1 MWTCNSKLSTAVYTM
16 GVRIILI
23 SCMLGLTACSSN
35 PTSSTVSAEH
45 NELYEGQPI
54 LAYIAER
61 QSKTP
66 EEAMQ
71 RALKAKTEQ
80 DFDRALYEYI
90 RAYELDNQH
99 TDALVQIAN
108 IHYARKNYRIAYL
121 AYQKALFIEP
131 NLIAAHQGSGL
142 ILLRKKQ
149 HDLAL
154 ESFSKAVALD
164 KAQRAEQTEM
174 KTDQATKAAHSTLAI
189 ESYNGLGI
197 IYDMK
202 GKFDEARL
210 NYQAALELNANDK
223 IILNNLGY
231 SYYLQSNWSQAE
243 RYFTRALQV
252 DSAYQPGWKNLGLV
266 YARQEKYM
274 QALEAL
280 EQAMDTPQAYND
292 IGYVCLLSKRY
303 ERAADF
309 FQKAI
314 SANPQYYEIAYQNL
328 LRVKRLL
335 DSQRADEKQL
345 TKN

>member
-1 MWTCNSKLSTAVYTM
+1 MWTSDSKLNPSVYAM
-16 GVRIILI
+16 GLRVIMI
-23 SCMLGLTACSSN
+23 SCLLSLTACSSN
-35 PTSSTVSAEH
+35 PTSSKISAEH
-45 NELYEGQPI
+45 TELYEGQPI
-54 LAYIAER
+54 LAYIAEQ

-71 RALKAKTEQ
+71 RARKAQSEQ

-90 RAYELDNQH
+90 RAYELDNQS
-99 TDALVQIAN
+99 TDALIQIAN
-108 IHYARKNYRIAYL
+108 IHYTRQNYRIAYL
-121 AYQKALFIEP
+121 AYQKALFIDQD
-131 NLIAAHQGSGL
+131 LIAAHQGSGL
-142 ILLRKKQ
+142 ILLRQKQ

-154 ESFSKAVALD
+154 EAFSKAVALEQ
-164 KAQRAEQTEM
+164 KQRTAQAELN
-174 KTDQATKAAHSTLAI
+174 TDQPTEATHSTLTI

-210 NYQAALELNANDK
+210 NYQAALELKANDK

-231 SYYLQSNWSQAE
+231 SYYLQSNWPQAE
-243 RYFTRALQV
+243 IYFTRALQV
-252 DSAYQPGWKNLGLV
+252 DNTYQPGWKNLGLV
-266 YARQEKYM
+266 YARQEKYL

-280 EQAMDTPQAYND
+280 EQAVDTPQAYND

-335 DSQRADEKQL
+335 DSQLADKS
-345 TKN
+345 N